1 VIYKES
7 LIDIIRTVVE
17 SLDFTVTINS
27 VTGSNPYVLT
37 VCDYYHAEPG
47 RTVTIGGETFT
58 IVSLGDGTITVSTT
72 ATLAGDFWTTNT
84 SFDLYGVHFFHGT
97 PIATGVLERSSDLR
111 LFFLTQSEHAKTSTD
126 QADIRAIAPM
136 RRLFE
141 HFIIKIKAYRNASGE
156 RVFKTESD
164 DRWKY
169 RYKTKEY
176 TQFGVYINEKG
187 TLQSKW
193 ADQLSGLEWSVN
205 QPLFKVYSC
214 RVC

>member
-1 VIYKES
+1 MIWLLRPYDEEWFES
-7 LIDIIRTVVE
+7 PTD
-17 SLDFTVTINS
+17 
-27 VTGSNPYVLT
+27 
-37 VCDYYHAEPG
+37 
-47 RTVTIGGETFT
+47 
-58 IVSLGDGTITVSTT
+58 
-72 ATLAGDFWTTNT
+72 
-84 SFDLYGVHFFHGT
+84 
-97 PIATGVLERSSDLR
+97 VLERSSDLR